1 MNDIQQNLEAKIER
15 LETKLVQ
22 LNNEL
27 ARYKMIEHANCGCT
41 NFCYEKENSKEA
53 REIYDR
59 LYANYLTLKEENTM
73 LKKRIEELENG
84 N

>member
-1 MNDIQQNLEAKIER
+1 
-15 LETKLVQ
+15 
-22 LNNEL
+22 
-27 ARYKMIEHANCGCT
+27 MIEHANCGCT